1 MSYAADGS
9 MSGKRCFGRG
19 FERAMGGAGDAP
31 PAWAS
36 ADWGPGKWGRG
47 DRLFRRWYEL
57 AGMIV
62 GFIVFWPI
70 GLGLLFYFIWRKKEG
85 RGMDGNFGWN
95 KERAF
100 EMFRGSS
107 GNAAFDDYRN
117 EMIRRLV
124 EERRKL
130 EEEQMAFRAFV
141 ERLRRAKDQE
151 EFDRFMAERNG
162 AAGNPA

>member
-9 MSGKRCFGRG
+9 MGGKRCFGRG
-19 FERAMGGAGDAP
+19 YDRASGGTDGAP
-31 PAWAS
+31 S
-36 ADWGPGKWGRG
+36 SWGPPNWRRG
-47 DRLFRRWYEL
+47 ERLFRHWYEL
-57 AGMIV
+57 AAMIV
-62 GFIVFWPI
+62 GFVVFWPI

-85 RGMDGNFGWN
+85 RGMSGDFGWN

-100 EMFRGSS
+100 EMFRGTS
-107 GNAAFDDYRN
+107 GNAAFDDYRA

-162 AAGNPA
+162 GAGTAA